1 MSIGFRNLFET
12 FIYPQGTKR
21 RMVEPELFPDAPKPP
36 SEAELTKKGPAQV
49 STATSQAV
57 TALGSRLR
65 VLEERYT
72 NLRHKTQVTDQNM
85 IELERELKEEVKRM
99 VMALDDMKKE
109 LDEVSRRSLQLAEEM
124 RNTVKQMDFKV
135 LEKYLEF
142 WEPLQFVTREE
153 VQALLG
159 IKKPSQPPKEEPVL
173 EEPKSSLFDQ

>member
-1 MSIGFRNLFET
+1 MAD
-12 FIYPQGTKR
+12 PD
-21 RMVEPELFPDAPKPP
+21 LFPDAPKPP
-36 SEAELTKKGPAQV
+36 SEAELTRKGPAQV

-85 IELERELKEEVKRM
+85 IELEKELRSEVKQM
-99 VMALDDMKKE
+99 VSALDDMKKE

-124 RNTVKQMDFKV
+124 RNTVKQSDFKV

-153 VQALLG
+153 VEGLLG
-159 IKKPSQPPKEEPVL
+159 VKKQAPQPKEEPII
-173 EEPKSSLFDQ
+173 EEPKSSLYDQ

>member
-1 MSIGFRNLFET
+1 MDESN
-12 FIYPQGTKR
+12 
-21 RMVEPELFPDAPKPP
+21 LFPDAPRPP
-36 SEAELTKKGPAQV
+36 SEAELAKKGPAQV
-49 STATSQAV
+49 ATATSQAV

-85 IELERELKEEVKRM
+85 IQLEKELKEEVKRM
-99 VMALDDMKKE
+99 LIGLDDMKKE

-124 RNTVKQMDFKV
+124 HNTVKQSDFKV

-153 VQALLG
+153 AQEQLG
-159 IKKPSQPPKEEPVL
+159 LAQKKQGEPPSEPSEEASVVA
-173 EEPKSSLFDQ
+173 EEPKSHLFDT